1 MVIVDTSFDNYMF
14 IKRFSNGNL
23 IILLQLMDV
32 MLIVSYK
39 AKKIQS
45 LKGELIKSF
54 ITKDLGVTK

>member
-1 MVIVDTSFDNYMF
+1 MVIVDTTFDNYMF

-32 MLIVSYK
+32 MFIVSYK
-39 AKKIQS
+39 TKKIQS

-54 ITKDLGVTK
+54 IMKDLGVTK

>member
-1 MVIVDTSFDNYMF
+1 MVIVDTTFDNYMF

-32 MLIVSYK
+32 MFIVSYN

-54 ITKDLGVTK
+54 IMKDL

>member
-1 MVIVDTSFDNYMF
+1 MVIVDTTFDNYMF

-32 MLIVSYK
+32 MFIVSYN

-54 ITKDLGVTK
+54 IMKDLGVKK

>member
-1 MVIVDTSFDNYMF
+1 MF

-32 MLIVSYK
+32 MFIVSYN

-54 ITKDLGVTK
+54 IMKDLGVTK

>member
-1 MVIVDTSFDNYMF
+1 MVIVDTTFDNYMF

-32 MLIVSYK
+32 MFIVSYN

-54 ITKDLGVTK
+54 IMKDLWVTK

>member
-1 MVIVDTSFDNYMF
+1 MVIVDTTFDNYMF

-32 MLIVSYK
+32 MFIVSYN

-54 ITKDLGVTK
+54 IMKDLRVTK